1 MNQKIR
7 LIIFKIN
14 FLLKLN
20 NQNRM
25 SIFNHKPIKMF
36 NSQSRNIIIR
46 KLKRISLMQH
56 KIKIRNE
63 KFYNFVTFLNLILFL
78 ILKIDFF

>member
-7 LIIFKIN
+7 LIIFKVN

-20 NQNRM
+20 NQNKM
-25 SIFNHKPIKMF
+25 SIFNHKPIKML
-36 NSQSRNIIIR
+36 NSQSRNTIIR

-63 KFYNFVTFLNLILFL
+63 KFYNFVTFLNLI
-78 ILKIDFF
+78 

>member
-14 FLLKLN
+14 FQLKLN

-25 SIFNHKPIKMF
+25 SIFNHKPIKML
-36 NSQSRNIIIR
+36 NLQSRNTIIR
-46 KLKRISLMQH
+46 KPKRISLMQH

-63 KFYNFVTFLNLILFL
+63 KFYNFVTFFKFNFISNLKNGL
-78 ILKIDFF
+78 